1 MSISVDGLESTLK
14 ALQKIQPEVKK
25 QFFKDAK
32 KIVKPAIDEAK
43 GAYRSDY
50 LSGMSR
56 AWKDKDRGIMLFPYN
71 QLLASKGVAVA
82 TSLSKKQDAI
92 LTITQ
97 KDIGASI
104 LDMAGKRSNKRNFGS
119 NLTAISD
126 TPSRVMWRAYENN
139 AGPIENEMKQSVDEV
154 MARVSQLTKAL
165 VL

>member
-1 MSISVDGLESTLK
+1 MTMQVQGLESTLK

-32 KIVKPAIDEAK
+32 QIVRPAIDEAK

-56 AWKDKDRGIMLFPYN
+56 AWAPSGRPIFPWN
-71 QLLASKGVAVA
+71 QSTAVKGVAVA

-92 LTITQ
+92 LTIVQ
-97 KDIGASI
+97 KDAAAAIFDI
-104 LDMAGKRSNKRNFGS
+104 AGKKTSNPLGRALNAF
-119 NLTAISD
+119 N
-126 TPSRVMWRAYENN
+126 TPSRVMWRSYEQH
-139 AGPIENEMKQSVDEV
+139 AGAIEDEMSKSVDEV
-154 MARVSQLTKAL
+154 MARVSALTKAL

>member
-14 ALQKIQPEVKK
+14 TLQKIQPEVKK

-32 KIVKPAIDEAK
+32 LIVKPAIDEAK

-56 AWKDKDRGIMLFPYN
+56 AWAPSGRSIFPWS
-71 QLLASKGVAVA
+71 QSSAVKGVAVV
-82 TSLSKKQDAI
+82 TSLSKKQDAV
-92 LTITQ
+92 LTIVQ
-97 KDIGASI
+97 KDAAAAIF
-104 LDMAGKRSNKRNFGS
+104 DMAGKRTTNPLGNALNAFQ
-119 NLTAISD
+119 

-139 AGPIENEMKQSVDEV
+139 AGPIEAEMSKSVDEV
-154 MARVSQLTKAL
+154 MARVSQLTKVL

>member
-32 KIVKPAIDEAK
+32 QIVKPAVDEAK

-56 AWKDKDRGIMLFPYN
+56 AWKDKDRGILLFPYN
-71 QLLASKGVAVA
+71 QLAASKGVAVA

-119 NLTAISD
+119 NLTAVSD
-126 TPSRVMWRAYENN
+126 PPSRVMWRAYENN
-139 AGPIENEMKQSVDEV
+139 AGAIENQMSKSVDEV
-154 MARVSQLTKAL
+154 MARVSALTKAL